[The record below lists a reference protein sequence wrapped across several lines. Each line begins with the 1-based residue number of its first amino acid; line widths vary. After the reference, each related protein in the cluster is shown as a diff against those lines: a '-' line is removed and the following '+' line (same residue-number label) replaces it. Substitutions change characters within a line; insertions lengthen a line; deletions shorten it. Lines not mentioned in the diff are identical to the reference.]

1 VNRLLLGAAVAAGT
15 YLLRDRTRRQR
26 TLGAVRR
33 LARTATDR
41 NDPAIKNAVESEIF
55 RPDDAP
61 KGDVNVNVEYGIV
74 VLRGEV
80 PDREWMQRFVAG
92 ARGVRGVVDVR
103 NLMHLPGEPAP
114 TAEPYGA
121 RFVREHA
128 AQALGHGT

>member
-1 VNRLLLGAAVAAGT
+1 MLGAAVAAAA

-26 TLGAVRR
+26 TVGVVRR

-41 NDPAIKNAVESEIF
+41 NDPAIKNAVETEIF
-55 RPDDAP
+55 RPADAP

-80 PDREWMQRFVAG
+80 PDREWMERFVAG

-114 TAEPYGA
+114 TAEPYGP

-128 AQALGHGT
+128 PQTLGHGT